1 MGRMSEPHSA
11 NLGDDSID
19 ASLCGAI
26 PLGVS
31 VLGATG
37 SIGRSTLDV
46 IARHPDRY
54 RVHALSAQGSVDCL
68 FKQVCRFAPRV
79 AVMVEADA
87 ADQLARRLRAAG
99 SDTEVRSGAAAL
111 EEIAADPA
119 APIVMAA
126 IVGAAG
132 LLPALAAAR
141 AGKRLLL
148 ANKESLVMAGGL
160 FTGAVAAGGAT
171 LLPIDSEHNALFQC
185 LPQTAAGVRL
195 DGVERILLTASGGPF
210 RRFSEEQLARVTPEQ
225 ALAHPNWAMGR
236 KVSVDSATLMNKG
249 LEVIEACW
257 LFDCDVDRI
266 EVVVHPQSLVH
277 SMVAYRDGSVLA
289 QLGNPDMRTPIAH
302 ALAWPQ
308 RIDSGVAALDIC
320 AGGRLDFEPPDTAR
334 FPCLR
339 LACEALRAGGDAC
352 AVLNAANEVAVA
364 AFLGGGI
371 GFMRIPELI
380 EDALGRVAGG
390 AGDSLDA
397 LFAADA
403 AARAVVCER
412 LAATGG
418 GIGCDGI
425 GHGATGEVPAR

>member
-1 MGRMSEPHSA
+1 MVRMSDPHSA
-11 NLGDDSID
+11 SPGDKPSD
-19 ASLCGAI
+19 AVARTAT

-54 RVHALSAQGSVDCL
+54 RVHALSAQSGVERL
-68 FKQVCRFAPRV
+68 FEQVCRFAPRI
-79 AVMVEADA
+79 AVMVDADA
-87 ADQLARRLRAAG
+87 ADQLAQRLRAAG
-99 SDTEVRSGAAAL
+99 SDTRVRSGAAAL
-111 EEIAADPA
+111 EEIAADPE

-148 ANKESLVMAGGL
+148 ANKESLVMAGAL
-160 FTGAVAAGGAT
+160 FTDAVATGGAT

-185 LPQTAAGVRL
+185 LPQTAAGARL
-195 DGVERILLTASGGPF
+195 AGVERILLTASGGPF
-210 RRFSEEQLARVTPEQ
+210 RQFSAAQLAQVSPEQ
-225 ALAHPNWAMGR
+225 AVAHPNWEMGR
-236 KVSVDSATLMNKG
+236 KISVDSATLMNKG
-249 LEVIEACW
+249 LEVIEARW
-257 LFDCDVDRI
+257 LFDCAVDRI

-308 RIDSGVAALDIC
+308 RIESGVAALDIC
-320 AGGRLDFEPPDTAR
+320 ATGRLDFEPPDTAR

-339 LACEALRAGGDAC
+339 LAFEALRAGGDAS

-403 AARAVVCER
+403 AARAAVRER
-412 LAATGG
+412 LAAMA
-418 GIGCDGI
+418 
-425 GHGATGEVPAR
+425 GAAGRDAPQRVPAR